1 MKSSKSI
8 KNPLAALVA
17 ALLIAACLWD
27 AWQMYLVEVE
37 AMQDEGIAELHA
49 MLDPHAYRKTERKE
63 IKAIIKK
70 TEAAIR
76 ETDDQKKITSLLN
89 AARAQ
94 SGSFRTAKQYKVIEE
109 KAAYLAER
117 ERKRQEEIERKRREE
132 EERRA
137 AEAAA
142 AAAAAAAR
150 ARQSSGSSR
159 RSSSSSNGCVGNSA
173 DNFW

>member
-1 MKSSKSI
+1 MKTRNNI

-37 AMQDEGIAELHA
+37 AMQDEGVSELHA
-49 MLDPHAYRKTERKE
+49 MVDTHDYRKAERKQ
-63 IKAIIKK
+63 IKK
-70 TEAAIR
+70 ILKETEAAIR
-76 ETDDQKKITSLLN
+76 ETDDQKEITSLLN
-89 AARAQ
+89 AACAQ
-94 SGSFRTAKQYKVIEE
+94 FSTFRTARQYKVIEE

-142 AAAAAAAR
+142 AAAAAAR